1 MVGGRLPF
9 DFYHPAQLLFQQFP
23 CDNMFRTLSAAEKAA
38 LDGRNLGPDT
48 QQCEEFMEEFLVRVK
63 VALAL
68 QASYWTALPARLGK
82 VQHSRDGT
90 DSDSN
95 RAALLKPR
103 LMPHHALNQLELK
116 YLPPHTFKPLPVRR
130 TNLKSQHSQKSRFQ
144 LNTPLPYLPIFGTNW
159 SCRKTI
165 ELCMNGTAPN

>member
-9 DFYHPAQLLFQQFP
+9 DFYHPAQLLFQKFP
-23 CDNMFRTLSAAEKAA
+23 CDNMFWTLSAAEKAA

-103 LMPHHALNQLELK
+103 LKPHLALHHLELEHFLVNPETK
-116 YLPPHTFKPLPVRR
+116 DLTARR
-130 TNLKSQHSQKSRFQ
+130 NWNSRYRSE
-144 LNTPLPYLPIFGTNW
+144 TPLLCLPTFVTNW
-159 SCRKTI
+159 NCNKMTKV
-165 ELCMNGTAPN
+165 